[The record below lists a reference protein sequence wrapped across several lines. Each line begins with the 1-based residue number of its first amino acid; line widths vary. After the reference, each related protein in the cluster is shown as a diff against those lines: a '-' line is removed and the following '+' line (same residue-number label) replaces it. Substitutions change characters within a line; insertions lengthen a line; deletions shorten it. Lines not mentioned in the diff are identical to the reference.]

1 MIGRVSVRRYPA
13 AEEYRGAEIG
23 WRNAEAGRRVQRLD
37 DSVGP
42 VTFIILNIT

>member
-1 MIGRVSVRRYPA
+1 MCDATLLLKNTAV
-13 AEEYRGAEIG
+13 AEIG